1 MKMGF
6 CVIGRSQVGVSGVTH
21 NPKVAGSN
29 PADAKAGSPDRS
41 TRAVVDLLESWI
53 EEDSR
58 LDTGV
63 ETWEQLKRALDRSRF
78 GGRRLFPAS
87 TRD

>member
-1 MKMGF
+1 MLMED
-6 CVIGRSQVGVSGVTH
+6 
-21 NPKVAGSN
+21 
-29 PADAKAGSPDRS
+29 ADAKAGSPDRS

-58 LDTGV
+58 LDSGV
-63 ETWEQLKRALDRSRF
+63 ETWEQLKRALDSSRS

>member
-1 MKMGF
+1 MED
-6 CVIGRSQVGVSGVTH
+6 
-21 NPKVAGSN
+21 
-29 PADAKAGSPDRS
+29 ADAKAGSPDRS

-58 LDTGV
+58 LDSGV
-63 ETWEQLKRALDRSRF
+63 EAWEQLKRALDSSRS

-87 TRD
+87 ARD